1 MNIKLTGQ
9 ITGISA
15 DDLGDVNH
23 ALYRIGDACAQLC
36 DELAGKM
43 IAEAEAFEQY
53 CESILQLCH
62 TGK

>member
-9 ITGISA
+9 ITGIGV
-15 DDLGDVNH
+15 DDLGDVDH

-36 DELAGKM
+36 DELTQKM
-43 IAEAEAFEQY
+43 IAAAEAHEQY
-53 CESILQLCH
+53 CARILQLCH